1 MNNSS
6 SYTADLPFISHLI
19 ELRNRL
25 IHIVIFIACIALPL
39 SIYAN
44 DIYALLAQPL
54 MAHLPQNSSMIAT
67 NVTSPFMT
75 PFKLSLVTS
84 IFISMPFVLYQFWG
98 FLAPALYRN
107 EQRTIFPLLVASTVL
122 FYCGVAFAYFVVA
135 PLVLAF
141 FTAAAPIGVTVMTDI
156 EAYLDFVLTLFF
168 AFGLCFE
175 VPIFTIVAVWS
186 GFTTIESL
194 VDKRPYVIVG
204 AFIIGMFLTPPD
216 VLSQTLLAVPMWLLF
231 EVGLLFA
238 RLKIKQSPDDPVSD
252 SAKAISVT
260 SQSTKKRRR
269 KSKK

>member
-6 SYTADLPFISHLI
+6 SHTADLPFISHLI

-25 IHIVIFIACIALPL
+25 MRIVIFFACIALPL

-44 DIYALLAQPL
+44 EIYALLAQPL
-54 MAHLPQNSSMIAT
+54 MAHLPQNSTMIAT

-75 PFKLSLVTS
+75 PFKLSLVTAV
-84 IFISMPFVLYQFWG
+84 FISMPFVLYQFWG

-107 EQRTIFPLLVASTVL
+107 EQRTIFPLLVASTIL

-141 FTAAAPIGVTVMTDI
+141 FSAAAPTGVTVMTDI

-204 AFIIGMFLTPPD
+204 AFIVGMFLTPPD

-238 RLKIKQSPDDPVSD
+238 RLKIKHSPDDNIGD
-252 SAKAISVT
+252 SANVIVAPLNT
-260 SQSTKKRRR
+260 NKRRR